1 MVILTKECKPDNF
14 ESHNFLI
21 RGLRSNFVDCG
32 SFVES
37 KTQTWMTQLIMAI
50 SLWGV
55 IFLYSERILVLIR
68 MISQFI
74 WRKDWKLLCWK
85 VYAENFSKNSYRC
98 DSGISLPVTCFFM
111 VSNNAFWVVLLESA
125 NVHLQRCFIQEFP
138 LRYRYHT
145 LISFLEN
152 LSSWIA
158 FRILQKAFKPPLL
171 GLRQFVTI
179 ESPINWFCR
188 KNDYVE
194 KLLDKK
200 VMVNF
205 RILTSQTGQQMTTIH
220 VLRNISGSKGNQ
232 AMRFEQLIRCSMRNI
247 FFFKNHAENVVGRIA
262 PDLLLF
268 LEKLYLR

>member
-14 ESHNFLI
+14 ELHNSLI

-85 VYAENFSKNSYRC
+85 VYAENFSKNSYRG

-125 NVHLQRCFIQEFP
+125 HVHFQRCFIQEFP

-145 LISFLEN
+145 LVSFLEN
-152 LSSWIA
+152 LSWWMIA
-158 FRILQKAFKPPLL
+158 FRILQKAFKCPLL

-179 ESPINWFCR
+179 ESAINWFCR

-194 KLLDKK
+194 KRLDKK
-200 VMVNF
+200 GMVNF
-205 RILTSQTGQQMTTIH
+205 RIFDVTDRTI
-220 VLRNISGSKGNQ
+220 NDYNT
-232 AMRFEQLIRCSMRNI
+232 
-247 FFFKNHAENVVGRIA
+247 RITQ
-262 PDLLLF
+262 
-268 LEKLYLR
+268 YLRK